1 MLRICH
7 FKLSLRPSFHS
18 FDLYLRADLKMALG
32 TVNNIIGRLRSVIKS
47 ALNDG
52 LLRKD
57 PFNGYTF
64 DYPQIVPKFLSEK
77 ELEQNDEH
85 SIAETEPQSCA

>member
-1 MLRICH
+1 MPFQALT
-7 FKLSLRPSFHS
+7 PSFVSS

-57 PFNGYTF
+57 PLTVIRLIIRRLFRSSFQKRNW
-64 DYPQIVPKFLSEK
+64 
-77 ELEQNDEH
+77 NR
-85 SIAETEPQSCA
+85 